1 MDKKAQEPRFEIQQN
16 VSSPTMVSQGLL
28 TPLSPFSPTTIEEK
42 WIHQEYRKRLTV
54 EEATRKEAQFA
65 ENLTG
70 FLHIHAAS
78 VFLQA
83 TRQIVDMKD
92 DPELNDEVSKYMEQF
107 TKRVIESLGTRTL
120 GLVDLATTNL
130 AYTLYRDHYP
140 PDDLDERKKRRGLFC
155 R

>member
-1 MDKKAQEPRFEIQQN
+1 
-16 VSSPTMVSQGLL
+16 
-28 TPLSPFSPTTIEEK
+28 
-42 WIHQEYRKRLTV
+42 
-54 EEATRKEAQFA
+54 
-65 ENLTG
+65 
-70 FLHIHAAS
+70 
-78 VFLQA
+78 
-83 TRQIVDMKD
+83 MKD

-140 PDDLDERKKRRGLFC
+140 PDDLDERKKKGRGLFC